1 MNARCRCCL
10 AAASLF
16 LVGGMHVL
24 AADPPAAADQPG
36 DLWEVT
42 SKMSM
47 EGMPM
52 AMPAQKV
59 KVCAPKVWTEPPGG
73 ADERRKCTNS
83 DFKMEGEKA
92 TWKVTCEGPP
102 PMTGEGEI
110 IRQGADAWTGAVK
123 FASEKGTMTIN
134 LSGNRLEGCDN
145 PVQ

>member
-1 MNARCRCCL
+1 
-10 AAASLF
+10 
-16 LVGGMHVL
+16 
-24 AADPPAAADQPG
+24 
-36 DLWEVT
+36 
-42 SKMSM
+42 
-47 EGMPM
+47 
-52 AMPAQKV
+52 
-59 KVCAPKVWTEPPGG
+59 
-73 ADERRKCTNS
+73 
-83 DFKMEGEKA
+83 MEGEKA